1 MKEYY
6 RVKAVINL
14 DAVYKNIENTRKII
28 RNDSKIMAIVK
39 ADGYGHG
46 AIPVAKTLD
55 PLVEV
60 YGIAI
65 IQEGIE
71 LREAGITKPIL
82 ILGFTPKEYYDEL
95 VKYDIT
101 QTVFQYDMAKEISGE
116 ALKQNKKAKIHI
128 KLDTGMSRIGF
139 QDSRESIDSIK
150 KMSKLEGIQIEGI
163 FTHFAKADS
172 LDKTMAR
179 NQLKTFL
186 DFVYRLE
193 AEGVKIPIK
202 HASNSAG
209 IIDMPEA
216 NLDMVRSGISTYGLY
231 PSEEVNKSRLPL
243 IPALELKSVVVHV
256 KELDKGI
263 GIGYGSTYVTK
274 KKTMVATIPIG
285 YGDGYPRRLSNIGR
299 VLIKGQSAPIIGRI
313 CMDQFMVDVTG
324 IQDVKAGETVTLIGR
339 DQDEFISVEELAD
352 LVGSFNY
359 EFVCDLGKRIPR
371 EFYRHEKRIGTLD
384 YYNCTED
391 TLDFSLSDD

>member
-6 RVKAVINL
+6 RVKALINL

-28 RNDSKIMAIVK
+28 CSNSKIMAIVK

-55 PLVEV
+55 SLVDV

-71 LREAGITKPIL
+71 LRNAGITKPIL
-82 ILGFTPKEYYDEL
+82 ILGFTPKEYYKEL
-95 VKYDIT
+95 IEYDIT
-101 QTVFQYDMAKEISGE
+101 QTVFQYNMALDLSKE
-116 ALKQNKKAKIHI
+116 ALSQGKTAKIHI

-139 QDSRESIDSIK
+139 CPSLESIEYIK
-150 KMSKLEGIQIEGI
+150 NISQLEGIKIEGI
-163 FTHFAKADS
+163 FTHFAKADY

-179 NQLKTFL
+179 NQLKIFL
-186 DFVYRLE
+186 EFVDRLE
-193 AEGVKIPIK
+193 SEGIKIPIK

-231 PSEEVNKSRLPL
+231 PSEEVNKKRLPL
-243 IPALELKSVVVHV
+243 IPALELKSYVVHV
-256 KELDKGI
+256 KELEEGI
-263 GIGYGSTYVTK
+263 GVGYGSTYITK
-274 KKTMVATIPIG
+274 KKTRVATIPIG

-299 VLIKGQSAPIIGRI
+299 VLINGKSAPIIGRI
-313 CMDQFMVDVTG
+313 CMDQFMVDITD
-324 IQDVKAGETVTLIGR
+324 IHDVKTGDVVTLIGR
-339 DQDEFISVEELAD
+339 DQNEFISVEELAE
-352 LVGSFNY
+352 LEGSFNY
-359 EFVCDLGKRIPR
+359 EFVCGLGKRIPR
-371 EFYRHEKRIGTLD
+371 EFYRNGEKIGTLD
-384 YYNCTED
+384 YYNCTKD
-391 TLDFSLSDD
+391 TLDFPL

>member
-6 RVKAVINL
+6 RVKALINL
-14 DAVYKNIENTRKII
+14 DAIYKNIENTRKII
-28 RNDSKIMAIVK
+28 RSDSKIMAVVK

-46 AIPVAKTLD
+46 AIPVAKILD
-55 PLVEV
+55 PLVDV

-71 LREAGITKPIL
+71 LRNANITKPIL
-82 ILGFTPKEYYDEL
+82 ILGFTPKEYYKEL
-95 VKYDIT
+95 IEYDIA
-101 QTVFQYDMAKEISGE
+101 QTVFQYDMALDISKE
-116 ALKQNKKAKIHI
+116 ALKQGKTAKIHI

-139 QDSRESIDSIK
+139 WPSLDSIECIK
-150 KMSKLEGIQIEGI
+150 KISKLEGIKIEGI
-163 FTHFAKADS
+163 FTHFAKADY

-179 NQLKTFL
+179 NQLKIFL
-186 DFVYRLE
+186 EFVDRLE
-193 AEGVKIPIK
+193 NEGIKISLK

-231 PSEEVNKSRLPL
+231 PSEEVNKEKLPL
-243 IPALELKSVVVHV
+243 IPALELKSYVVHV
-256 KELDKGI
+256 KELEAGI
-263 GIGYGSTYVTK
+263 GVGYGSTFITQ

-299 VLIKGQSAPIIGRI
+299 VLIKGRSAPIIGRI
-313 CMDQFMVDVTG
+313 CMDQFMVDISDIDNVCAG
-324 IQDVKAGETVTLIGR
+324 DVVTLIGR
-339 DQDEFISVEELAD
+339 DQNEFISVEELAA
-352 LVGSFNY
+352 LEGSFNY

-371 EFYRHEKRIGTLD
+371 EYYRDGKKIGTLD
-384 YYNCTED
+384 YYNCTKA
-391 TLDFSLSDD
+391 TLDFPL

>member
-1 MKEYY
+1 MKEYF
-6 RVKAVINL
+6 RVKALINL
-14 DAVYKNIENTRKII
+14 DAIYKNIENTRKII

-46 AIPVAKTLD
+46 AIPIAKTLD
-55 PLVEV
+55 PLVDV

-82 ILGFTPKEYYDEL
+82 ILGFTPKEYYKEV

-101 QTVFQYDMAKEISGE
+101 QTVFQYDMAYEISKE
-116 ALKQNKKAKIHI
+116 AKKHEKNAKIHI

-139 QDSRESIDSIK
+139 QPSKESIESIK
-150 KMSKLEGIQIEGI
+150 KISQLEGIVIEGI
-163 FTHFAKADS
+163 FTHFAKADY

-186 DFVYRLE
+186 EFVDRLE
-193 AEGVKIPIK
+193 NEGIKIPIK

-231 PSEEVNKSRLPL
+231 PSEEVNKLRLPL
-243 IPALELKSVVVHV
+243 TPALELKSFVVHV
-256 KELDKGI
+256 KELEVGI
-263 GIGYGSTYVTK
+263 GVGYGSTYITK
-274 KKTMVATIPIG
+274 KKTIVATIPIG
-285 YGDGYPRRLSNIGR
+285 YGDGYPRRLSNVGR
-299 VLIKGQSAPIIGRI
+299 VLIKGKSAPIIGRI
-313 CMDQFMVDVTG
+313 CMDQFMIDITD
-324 IQDVKAGETVTLIGR
+324 IDNVKVGDMVTLIGR
-339 DQDEFISVEELAD
+339 DGEGLISVEELAD

-359 EFVCDLGKRIPR
+359 EFVCDIGKRIPR
-371 EFYRHEKRIGTLD
+371 EFYRQGQRIGTLD
-384 YYNCTED
+384 YYNCIKD
-391 TLDFSLSDD
+391 ALDFPI